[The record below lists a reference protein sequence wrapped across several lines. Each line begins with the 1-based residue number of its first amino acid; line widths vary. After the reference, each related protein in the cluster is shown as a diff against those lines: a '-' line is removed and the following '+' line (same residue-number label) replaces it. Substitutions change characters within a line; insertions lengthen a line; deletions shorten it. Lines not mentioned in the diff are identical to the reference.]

1 MYCFFHF
8 KQVCFLY
15 FFILQFWET
24 LFLKQ
29 IILVFI
35 LLFFNGKIILH
46 KPFVVEVNVV
56 EVFLV
61 VVVSLY
67 VVVVV
72 DVDVV
77 VVEVFMVVVVDV
89 VVKPIPP

>member
-1 MYCFFHF
+1 MLFIFFYFTILGSPLF
-8 KQVCFLY
+8 KTNNSRFL
-15 FFILQFWET
+15 
-24 LFLKQ
+24 
-29 IILVFI
+29 

-46 KPFVVEVNVV
+46 KPFVVEVSVV

-61 VVVSLY
+61 VVVD
-67 VVVVV
+67 VDVEVV

-77 VVEVFMVVVVDV
+77 VVDVDVAFVEVFLVVVVDV